1 MDLGLTDKVVVIT
14 GGSSGIGLETAR
26 HFASEGARVVIAA
39 RREEQLAKAAASIA
53 ESTGATVDTLST
65 DVTNLA
71 DLDRLVAHVTTT
83 HGRIDVLVNNA
94 GNGTYKP
101 FLEVTDEEL
110 VQGMEI
116 NFFAQFRLT
125 QRFAPMMIEQGGG
138 VVVNVTG
145 ETAIRVTQ
153 PPFRSSCTG
162 PAKAAENRLSKIL
175 ATELGE
181 HGIRVVAVVPGFV
194 NTEERFARWG
204 EGLGDG
210 LDAQNDRAA
219 AAERRREWGR
229 GIARPGH
236 EWGTPQELADLI
248 VFAASKRATFV
259 NGAVLVADG
268 GDDKS

>member
-1 MDLGLTDKVVVIT
+1 
-14 GGSSGIGLETAR
+14 
-26 HFASEGARVVIAA
+26 VVIAA
-39 RREEQLAKAAASIA
+39 RREEQLAKAAAAIA
-53 ESTGATVDTLST
+53 ESTGISVDTLST
-65 DVTNLA
+65 DVTGVA
-71 DLDRLVAHVTTT
+71 DLDRLVAYVKETY
-83 HGRIDVLVNNA
+83 GRIDVLVNNA

-204 EGLGDG
+204 DGLGGG
-210 LDAQNDRAA
+210 LDAAA

-229 GIARPGH
+229 GIARPDH

-248 VFAASKRATFV
+248 VFAASQRATFV

>member
-1 MDLGLTDKVVVIT
+1 MDLGLTDKVVVVT

-26 HFASEGARVVIAA
+26 LFAAEGARVVIAA
-39 RREEQLAKAAASIA
+39 RREEQLARAAASIA
-53 ESTGATVDTLST
+53 ESTGASVGTLGT
-65 DVTNLA
+65 DVTRVP
-71 DLDRLVAHVTTT
+71 DLDRLVAHVKQV

-110 VQGMEI
+110 VRGMEI

-175 ATELGE
+175 GTELGE

-204 EGLGDG
+204 EGLAGGLGGD
-210 LDAQNDRAA
+210 DDTA
-219 AAERRREWGR
+219 AAEHRREWGR

-236 EWGTPQELADLI
+236 EWGAPQELADLI
-248 VFAASKRATFV
+248 VFAASDRATFV